1 MESPNKLETVR
12 EIENF
17 VRSLNKT
24 WVEKRTQDLNAFF
37 HDDVIA
43 LPPGNAELISGRE
56 AMVESYRQ
64 FSNTAKVHN
73 FEELKIQVNV
83 FNNTAIANTT
93 FHINYEVQGKVYSE
107 KGTDILVLNN
117 FDNEW
122 MVVWRTQI
130 PITSNYDFSNQP
142 D

>member
-1 MESPNKLETVR
+1 
-12 EIENF
+12 
-17 VRSLNKT
+17 
-24 WVEKRTQDLNAFF
+24 
-37 HDDVIA
+37 
-43 LPPGNAELISGRE
+43 
-56 AMVESYRQ
+56 MVESYRQ